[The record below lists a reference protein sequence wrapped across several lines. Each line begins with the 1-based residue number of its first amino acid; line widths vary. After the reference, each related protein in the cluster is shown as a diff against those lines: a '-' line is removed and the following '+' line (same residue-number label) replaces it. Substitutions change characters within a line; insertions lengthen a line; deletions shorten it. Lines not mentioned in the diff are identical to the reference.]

1 MLFYHVGKEIEM
13 FSLTKLKHF
22 IGTTGVS
29 YVAIALLTAI
39 ASEIKVIPFNGED
52 FRFGLG
58 SITFFLLILIRP
70 SVPLIRTGFL
80 TGITVICFRLIG
92 DLTNE
97 PISFWTSLQN
107 HLPAFLYYLLFAIGF
122 SIIKIEPYKSSPLLL
137 GAWAFLFEFIGNS
150 AEHLMR
156 YLLSMHVD
164 LGVREWALV
173 GGTALFRSF
182 FVVGLYSMMTVSEQ
196 KKQMQEMLGVGA
208 DLYAESLYLQKS
220 LDHIEQITAASHE
233 LYRKLKKN
241 NLQELSVQALLIT
254 QEIHEVKKDTQRI
267 LSGIS
272 SISAEKRNDVLL
284 LSEVLSLVV
293 TANEKYSVL
302 IRKKVTFHLS
312 ISVDFE
318 TTQQIPLL
326 ALLNNLTA
334 NAVESIEHKGEI
346 ELTIFEEAVHTFFIL
361 KDNGKGILEEDIP
374 IIFEAGY
381 TTKFNNHGV
390 AATGIGL
397 SHVQH
402 IIQTL
407 GGQIQVESPGDE
419 TIFRIQIPTKN
430 IRK

>member
-1 MLFYHVGKEIEM
+1 MASI
-13 FSLTKLKHF
+13 TKLEKI

-29 YVAIALLTAI
+29 YLVIALLTAI

-70 SVPLIRTGFL
+70 SIPLIRTGFI

-92 DLTNE
+92 DLTIE

-107 HLPAFLYYLLFAIGF
+107 HFPAFLYYLLFAIGF
-122 SIIKIEPYKSSPLLL
+122 SIIKIEPYKASPLLL
-137 GAWAFLFEFIGNS
+137 GTWAFLFEFIGNS

-156 YLLSMHVD
+156 FLLSMHVD
-164 LGVREWALV
+164 LGFREWALI

-182 FVVGLYSMMTVSEQ
+182 FVVGLYSMITVSEQ

-233 LYRKLKKN
+233 LYRKLKKK

-272 SISAEKRNDVLL
+272 NISTEKRNDVLL

-293 TANEKYSVL
+293 TANEKYSIL
-302 IRKKVTFHLS
+302 LRKKITFHLS
-312 ISVDFE
+312 LAVDFE
-318 TTQQIPLL
+318 TAQQIPLL

-334 NAVESIEHKGEI
+334 NAVESIGQKGEI
-346 ELTIFEEAVHTFFIL
+346 ELTIFEEAACTYFIL
-361 KDNGKGILEEDIP
+361 KDTGKGILKEDLP

-381 TTKFNNHGV
+381 TTKFNDHGV

-407 GGQIQVESPGDE
+407 EGQIRVESSDEE

-430 IRK
+430 IKK

>member
-1 MLFYHVGKEIEM
+1 MSI
-13 FSLTKLKHF
+13 TKLENS
-22 IGTTGVS
+22 IRTTGVS
-29 YVAIALLTAI
+29 YVVIALLTAI
-39 ASEIKVIPFNGED
+39 ASEIKVIPFNGEN

-70 SVPLIRTGFL
+70 SIPMIRTGFI
-80 TGITVICFRLIG
+80 TGITVVCFRLIG

-97 PISFWTSLQN
+97 TISFWTSLQN
-107 HLPAFLYYLLFAIGF
+107 HLPAFVYYVLFAIGF
-122 SIIKIEPYKSSPLLL
+122 SIIKIEPYKAFPLLL
-137 GAWAFLFEFIGNS
+137 GGWAFLFEFVGNS

-156 YLLSMHVD
+156 YLLSTHVD
-164 LGVREWALV
+164 LGVQEWALV
-173 GGTALFRSF
+173 GGAALFRSF
-182 FVVGLYSMMTVSEQ
+182 FVVGLYSMITVSEQ

-233 LYRKLKKN
+233 LYRKLKKKD
-241 NLQELSVQALLIT
+241 LQELSVQALLIT

-272 SISAEKRNDVLL
+272 NISTEKRIEILL
-284 LSEVLSLVV
+284 LSEVLSLVI
-293 TANEKYSVL
+293 TANEKYSIL
-302 IRKKVTFHLS
+302 LRKKITFDLS
-312 ISVDFE
+312 FSVDFE

-326 ALLNNLTA
+326 ALLNNLAA
-334 NAVESIEHKGEI
+334 NAVESIEHIGEI
-346 ELTIFEEAVHTFFIL
+346 VLMVFEEETFTYFTL
-361 KDNGKGILEEDIP
+361 KDSGKGILADDLP

-402 IIQTL
+402 IIQML
-407 GGQIQVESPGDE
+407 EGEIQVESSGEE

>member
-1 MLFYHVGKEIEM
+1 MLSI
-13 FSLTKLKHF
+13 TKLKNS
-22 IGTTGVS
+22 IGSTGVT
-29 YVAIALLTAI
+29 YVVIALLTAI
-39 ASEIKVIPFNGED
+39 ASEIKVIPFNGEN

-70 SVPLIRTGFL
+70 SIPLIRTGL
-80 TGITVICFRLIG
+80 ITGITVVCFRLIG
-92 DLTNE
+92 DFTTE
-97 PISFWTSLQN
+97 TISFWTSLQN
-107 HLPAFLYYLLFAIGF
+107 HLPAFLYYVLFAIGF
-122 SIIKIEPYKSSPLLL
+122 SIIKIEPYKAFPLLL
-137 GAWAFLFEFIGNS
+137 GAWALLFEFIGNS

-164 LGVREWALV
+164 LGFREWALIA
-173 GGTALFRSF
+173 GTALFRSF
-182 FVVGLYSMMTVSEQ
+182 FVVGLYSMITVSEQ

-233 LYRKLKKN
+233 LYRKLKKE

-272 SISAEKRNDVLL
+272 SISTEKRNDVLL

-293 TANEKYSVL
+293 TANDKYSIL
-302 IRKKVTFHLS
+302 LRKKITFQLS
-312 ISVDFE
+312 LSVDFE

-334 NAVESIEHKGEI
+334 NAVESIEQKGEI
-346 ELTIFEEAVHTFFIL
+346 IVTVYEEAAYTLFIL
-361 KDNGKGILEEDIP
+361 KDTGIGILEEDLP

-407 GGQIQVESPGDE
+407 EGQIQVESLDEE
-419 TIFRIQIPTKN
+419 TIFQIRIPTKN

>member
-1 MLFYHVGKEIEM
+1 MSI
-13 FSLTKLKHF
+13 TKLKNS
-22 IGTTGVS
+22 IGTTGVT
-29 YVAIALLTAI
+29 YVVIALLTAI
-39 ASEIKVIPFNGED
+39 ASEIKVIPFNGEN

-70 SVPLIRTGFL
+70 SIPLIRTGL
-80 TGITVICFRLIG
+80 ITGITVVCFRLIG
-92 DLTNE
+92 DFTTE
-97 PISFWTSLQN
+97 TISFWASLQN
-107 HLPAFLYYLLFAIGF
+107 HLPAFLYYVLFAIGF
-122 SIIKIEPYKSSPLLL
+122 SIIKIEPYKAFPLLL
-137 GAWAFLFEFIGNS
+137 GAWALLFEFIGNS

-164 LGVREWALV
+164 LDFREWALIA
-173 GGTALFRSF
+173 GTALFRSF
-182 FVVGLYSMMTVSEQ
+182 FVVGLYSMITVSEQ

-233 LYRKLKKN
+233 LYRKLKKE

-272 SISAEKRNDVLL
+272 SISTEKRNDVLL

-293 TANEKYSVL
+293 TANDKYSIL
-302 IRKKVTFHLS
+302 LRKKITFQLS
-312 ISVDFE
+312 LSVDFE

-326 ALLNNLTA
+326 ALLNNLAA
-334 NAVESIEHKGEI
+334 NAVESIEQKGEI
-346 ELTIFEEAVHTFFIL
+346 IVTVYEEAAYTHFIL
-361 KDNGKGILEEDIP
+361 KDTGIGILEEDLP

-407 GGQIQVESPGDE
+407 EGQIQVESLDEE
-419 TIFRIQIPTKN
+419 TIFQIRIPTKN

>member
-1 MLFYHVGKEIEM
+1 MLSI
-13 FSLTKLKHF
+13 TKLKNS

-29 YVAIALLTAI
+29 YVVIALLTAI
-39 ASEIKVIPFNGED
+39 ASEIKVIPFNGEN

-70 SVPLIRTGFL
+70 SIPLIRTGL
-80 TGITVICFRLIG
+80 ITGITVVCFRLIG
-92 DLTNE
+92 DFTTE
-97 PISFWTSLQN
+97 PISFWASLQN
-107 HLPAFLYYLLFAIGF
+107 HLPAFLYYVLFAIGF
-122 SIIKIEPYKSSPLLL
+122 SIIKIEPYKAFPLLL

-156 YLLSMHVD
+156 YLLSTHVD
-164 LGVREWALV
+164 LGAREWALV
-173 GGTALFRSF
+173 GGMALFRSF
-182 FVVGLYSMMTVSEQ
+182 FVVGLYSMITVSEQ
-196 KKQMQEMLGVGA
+196 KKRMQEMLGVGA
-208 DLYAESLYLQKS
+208 NLYAESLYLEKS

-233 LYRKLKKN
+233 LYRKLKKE

-254 QEIHEVKKDTQRI
+254 QEIHEVKKDAQRI

-272 SISAEKRNDVLL
+272 SISTEKRSDVYL
-284 LSEVLSLVV
+284 LSGVLSLVV
-293 TANEKYSVL
+293 TANEKYSIL
-302 IRKKVTFHLS
+302 LRKRITFQLSLS
-312 ISVDFE
+312 IDFE

-334 NAVESIEHKGEI
+334 NAVESIEQKGEI
-346 ELTIFEEAVHTFFIL
+346 IINVFEEAAYTYFIL
-361 KDNGKGILEEDIP
+361 KDTGKGILEEDLP

-402 IIQTL
+402 IIQTFE
-407 GGQIQVESPGDE
+407 GQIQVESLNEE
-419 TIFRIQIPTKN
+419 TIFKIQIPTKN

>member
-1 MLFYHVGKEIEM
+1 MLLNHVGKEKLMSSI
-13 FSLTKLKHF
+13 TKLKKI
-22 IGTTGVS
+22 IGVNSVS
-29 YVAIALLTAI
+29 YVLIALLTTI
-39 ASEIKVIPFNGED
+39 FSEIKVTPFNGEH

-58 SITFFLLILIRP
+58 SIAFFLLLLIRP
-70 SVPLIRTGFL
+70 IVPMIRTGFI
-80 TGITVICFRLIG
+80 TGMTVVCFRLIG

-97 PISFWTSLQN
+97 SVSFLTSLQI
-107 HLPAFLYYLLFAIGF
+107 HFPSFLYYFIFALGF
-122 SIIKIEPYKSSPLLL
+122 SIIKIESYKATPLLL

-156 YLLSMHVD
+156 YLLATHVD
-164 LGVREWALV
+164 LGGQEWTLV
-173 GGTALFRSF
+173 GGMALFRSF
-182 FVVGLYSMMTVSEQ
+182 FVVGLYSMITVSEQ
-196 KKQMQEMLGVGA
+196 KKQMSEMLEVGA

-233 LYRKLKKN
+233 LYRKLKKE
-241 NLQELSVQALLIT
+241 NLQDLSVQALLIT
-254 QEIHEVKKDTQRI
+254 QEIHEVKKDAQRI

-272 SISAEKRNDVLL
+272 RISTEKRNDVIY
-284 LSEVLSLVV
+284 LSEVLNLVV
-293 TANEKYSVL
+293 TANEKYSML
-302 IRKKVTFHLS
+302 LKKKVVFHQSLT
-312 ISVDFE
+312 VDFE
-318 TTQQIPLL
+318 TNQQIPLL

-334 NAVESIEHKGEI
+334 NAVESIDQHGEI
-346 ELTIFEEAVHTFFIL
+346 ELTIFEDIDDTCFIL
-361 KDNGKGILEEDIP
+361 KDTGNEILEADLP

-407 GGQIQVESPGDE
+407 EGQIRVESSAKE
-419 TIFRIQIPTKN
+419 TVFRFQIPTKN

>member
-1 MLFYHVGKEIEM
+1 MLSI
-13 FSLTKLKHF
+13 TKLKNS
-22 IGTTGVS
+22 IGTTGVT
-29 YVAIALLTAI
+29 YVVIALLTAI
-39 ASEIKVIPFNGED
+39 ASEIKVIPFNGEN

-70 SVPLIRTGFL
+70 SIPLIRTGL
-80 TGITVICFRLIG
+80 ITGITVVCFRLIG
-92 DLTNE
+92 DFTTE
-97 PISFWTSLQN
+97 TISFWASLQN
-107 HLPAFLYYLLFAIGF
+107 HLPAFLYYVLFAIGF
-122 SIIKIEPYKSSPLLL
+122 SIIKIEPYKAFPLLL
-137 GAWAFLFEFIGNS
+137 GAWALLFEFIGNS

-164 LGVREWALV
+164 LGFREWALIA
-173 GGTALFRSF
+173 GTALFRSF
-182 FVVGLYSMMTVSEQ
+182 FVVGLYSMITVSEQ

-233 LYRKLKKN
+233 LYRKLKKE

-272 SISAEKRNDVLL
+272 SISTEKRNDVLL

-293 TANEKYSVL
+293 TANDKYSIL
-302 IRKKVTFHLS
+302 LRKKIAFQLS
-312 ISVDFE
+312 LSVDFE

-334 NAVESIEHKGEI
+334 NAVESIEQKGEI
-346 ELTIFEEAVHTFFIL
+346 TVTVYEEAAYTHFIL
-361 KDNGKGILEEDIP
+361 KDTGIGILEEDLP

-407 GGQIQVESPGDE
+407 EGQIQVESLDEE
-419 TIFRIQIPTKN
+419 TIFQIRIPTKN

>member
-1 MLFYHVGKEIEM
+1 
-13 FSLTKLKHF
+13 
-22 IGTTGVS
+22 
-29 YVAIALLTAI
+29 
-39 ASEIKVIPFNGED
+39 
-52 FRFGLG
+52 
-58 SITFFLLILIRP
+58 
-70 SVPLIRTGFL
+70 
-80 TGITVICFRLIG
+80 
-92 DLTNE
+92 
-97 PISFWTSLQN
+97 
-107 HLPAFLYYLLFAIGF
+107 
-122 SIIKIEPYKSSPLLL
+122 
-137 GAWAFLFEFIGNS
+137 
-150 AEHLMR
+150 
-156 YLLSMHVD
+156 
-164 LGVREWALV
+164 
-173 GGTALFRSF
+173 
-182 FVVGLYSMMTVSEQ
+182 
-196 KKQMQEMLGVGA
+196 
-208 DLYAESLYLQKS
+208 

-233 LYRKLKKN
+233 LYRKLKKK

-407 GGQIQVESPGDE
+407 GGQIQVESSGDE
-419 TIFRIQIPTKN
+419 TIFKIQIPTKN

>member
-1 MLFYHVGKEIEM
+1 M
-13 FSLTKLKHF
+13 FSITSLKNN
-22 IGTTGVS
+22 IGTNGVS
-29 YVAIALLTAI
+29 YVVIAVLTAI

-70 SVPLIRTGFL
+70 SIPLIRTGFI
-80 TGITVICFRLIG
+80 TGITVISFRLLF

-97 PISFWTSLQN
+97 PFSFWTSFQN
-107 HLPAFLYYLLFAIGF
+107 HMPAFLYYFLFAIGF
-122 SIIKIEPYKSSPLLL
+122 SIIKIEQYKASPLLL

-150 AEHLMR
+150 GEHLMR

-164 LGVREWALV
+164 LGFREWALV
-173 GGTALFRSF
+173 AGTALFRSF
-182 FVVGLYSMMTVSEQ
+182 FVVGLYSMITVSEQ

-302 IRKKVTFHLS
+302 LRKKITFQLS

-334 NAVESIEHKGEI
+334 NAIESIEQKGDI
-346 ELTIFEEAVHTFFIL
+346 ELTVFQEEIHTHFIL
-361 KDNGKGILEEDIP
+361 KDTGEGILDEDLSL
-374 IIFEAGY
+374 IFEAGY
-381 TTKFNNHGV
+381 TTKFNDHGV

-407 GGQIQVESPGDE
+407 EGQIQVESSGGG

>member
-1 MLFYHVGKEIEM
+1 M
-13 FSLTKLKHF
+13 FFISKLKKL

-29 YVAIALLTAI
+29 YVVIALLTAI
-39 ASEIKVIPFNGED
+39 ASEIKVIPFNGEN

-58 SITFFLLILIRP
+58 SIAFFLLILIRP
-70 SVPLIRTGFL
+70 SIPLIRTGFITGL
-80 TGITVICFRLIG
+80 TVVCFRLIS

-97 PISFWTSLQN
+97 HISFFASFQN
-107 HLPAFLYYLLFAIGF
+107 HFPAFLYYLLFAIGF
-122 SIIKIEPYKSSPLLL
+122 SIIKIESYKASPLFL
-137 GAWAFLFEFIGNS
+137 GAWAFLFEFIGNG

-156 YLLSMHVD
+156 YLLSTHVD
-164 LGVREWALV
+164 LGMQEWALV
-173 GGTALFRSF
+173 GGMALFRSF
-182 FVVGLYSMMTVSEQ
+182 FVVGLYSMITVSEQ
-196 KKQMQEMLGVGA
+196 KKQVQEMLGVGA

-233 LYRKLKKN
+233 LYRKLKKE

-272 SISAEKRNDVLL
+272 SISTEKRNNVRL

-302 IRKKVTFHLS
+302 LRKKITFHISL
-312 ISVDFE
+312 SVDFE

-334 NAVESIEHKGEI
+334 NAVESIEQKGEI
-346 ELTIFEEAVHTFFIL
+346 ELTIFEEMAHTCFIL
-361 KDNGKGILEEDIP
+361 KDTGEGIQEEDLP

-407 GGQIQVESPGDE
+407 EGRIQVESSGEE
-419 TIFRIQIPTKN
+419 TFFRIQIPTKKL
-430 IRK
+430 RK